1 MFAILGQIYGLNR
14 KSTWKVSLKW
24 YFIHQEKYSLLL
36 KESVDLQTTG
46 HVDDLCCSDSVRVL
60 FANICTIPYIWVW
73 MSKFSI
79 ENDVQTSNMDVLDSI
94 DTQITQI
101 LQRKWTYKWQS

>member
-1 MFAILGQIYGLNR
+1 
-14 KSTWKVSLKW
+14 
-24 YFIHQEKYSLLL
+24 
-36 KESVDLQTTG
+36 
-46 HVDDLCCSDSVRVL
+46 
-60 FANICTIPYIWVW
+60 

>member
-1 MFAILGQIYGLNR
+1 
-14 KSTWKVSLKW
+14 
-24 YFIHQEKYSLLL
+24 
-36 KESVDLQTTG
+36 
-46 HVDDLCCSDSVRVL
+46 
-60 FANICTIPYIWVW
+60 

-79 ENDVQTSNMDVLDSI
+79 ENDVQTSNMDVLDSV